1 MLNETCN
8 HIYLHQNPQ
17 PGETVSLFFEAI
29 MCFLSM
35 LAQSAAPLSKSTLLC
50 ISTRLPG
57 CHIAAEWP
65 DGCSKAILERI
76 YKFSRPS
83 TLFTKPVECPLDNT
97 AIVLFAL
104 FRFPSPSSG
113 WSGPIHL
120 FRSFRYLTAQYSFSK
135 SVL

>member
-29 MCFLSM
+29 MCFLSI

-76 YKFSRPS
+76 YKFSRPC
-83 TLFTKPVECPLDNT
+83 TLFNNPAEYPLDNT
-97 AIVLFAL
+97 AVVPFAF

-113 WSGPIHL
+113 CSGQMHL
-120 FRSFRYLTAQYSFSK
+120 FRSFRYLTAQYYSSK